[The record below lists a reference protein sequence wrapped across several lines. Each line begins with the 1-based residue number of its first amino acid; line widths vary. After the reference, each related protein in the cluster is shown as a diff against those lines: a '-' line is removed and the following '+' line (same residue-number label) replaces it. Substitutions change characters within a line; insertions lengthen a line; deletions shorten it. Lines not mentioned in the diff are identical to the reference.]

1 MAYPI
6 TRFWPAGTE
15 EQYRATLAA
24 GSEAAGGR
32 PPELVHA
39 AGPTEGGFLV
49 AAVYESKAECDG
61 FIQKLMSVMPVEGG
75 LVGPPQERAAEVV
88 NSAGISG

>member
-1 MAYPI
+1 MSYLI
-6 TRFWPAGTE
+6 THFWPEGTE

-24 GSEAAGGR
+24 GSAAAGGP
-32 PPELVHA
+32 PPEQVHA

-49 AAVYESKAECDG
+49 AAVYESKAACDD

-75 LVGPPQERAAEVV
+75 LVGPPQGHGAEIV
-88 NSAGISG
+88 NSAGISA